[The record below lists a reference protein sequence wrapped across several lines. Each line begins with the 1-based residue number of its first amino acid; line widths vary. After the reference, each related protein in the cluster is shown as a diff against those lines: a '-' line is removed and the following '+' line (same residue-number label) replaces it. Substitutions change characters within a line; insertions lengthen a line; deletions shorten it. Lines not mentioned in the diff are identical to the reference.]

1 MNDEDELQKLWKNQP
16 PCGVVK
22 GNEMLE
28 IVEKKM
34 QKFDRMIA
42 IRNRVE
48 CIAAAAV
55 AIFFT
60 WTAVHAPNVVMKAG
74 CLVVAAGGVWI
85 IYYMLRHGAA
95 KVTVDPSENLADYT
109 QALIGRYD
117 QQIRLLKSVKY
128 WYLLPIYI
136 GLLILSVGLSLEH
149 AQQGAPVWIDL
160 IAPVI
165 YTIVFGVIW
174 WLNEVPAV
182 RRLLSER
189 AQLLSIT
196 NQYEVSTEEK

>member
-1 MNDEDELQKLWKNQP
+1 MNNEDELKELWKSQP
-16 PCGVVK
+16 ASGIVK

-42 IRNRVE
+42 MRNRVE

-55 AIFFT
+55 VIFFT
-60 WTAVHAPNVVMKAG
+60 WTAVRAPNVVMKAG
-74 CLVVAAGGVWI
+74 SLVVAAGAAWI
-85 IYYMLRHGAA
+85 IFYMLRYGRA
-95 KVTVDPSENLADYT
+95 KMIADPSENLANYT
-109 QALIGRYD
+109 QALVGRYD

-128 WYLLPIYI
+128 WYLLPMYI
-136 GLLILSVGLSLEH
+136 GLLILSFGTSIQWAKAGVP
-149 AQQGAPVWIDL
+149 AWVN
-160 IAPVI
+160 VI
-165 YTIVFGVIW
+165 GPTICTVVFGFLW

-182 RRLLSER
+182 RRLRNER

-196 NQYEVSTEEK
+196 SQYEVTTEEK